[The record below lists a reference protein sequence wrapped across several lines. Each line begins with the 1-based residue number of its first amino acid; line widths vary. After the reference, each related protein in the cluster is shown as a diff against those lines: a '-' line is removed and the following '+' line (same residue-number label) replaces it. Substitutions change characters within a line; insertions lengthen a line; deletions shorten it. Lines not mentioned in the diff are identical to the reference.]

1 MTAREKSRS
10 SCTRSRRNAIPN
22 TRTADVKAMGSRNA
36 VPICAEL
43 NCPITVEVIVPAT
56 RKKNSTFPFDRFT
69 RIGPSRTARIV
80 PVEIGPALS
89 RNQQR
94 FAMLGLL
101 ISGGMLIHG
110 NIPNIV
116 AASRLGI
123 TSREWARHGLR
134 RDAASHPVLRSFE
147 SHGRFPGRSD
157 LFDQR
162 WPAALIH
169 DGFNFSVAV
178 WVGYIALLES
188 QSRPASLR

>member
-1 MTAREKSRS
+1 
-10 SCTRSRRNAIPN
+10 
-22 TRTADVKAMGSRNA
+22 MGSRNA
-36 VPICAEL
+36 VRICAEL

-56 RKKNSTFPFDRFT
+56 RKKNSTFPFDWLHKDWT
-69 RIGPSRTARIV
+69 EQNGEDCAA
-80 PVEIGPALS
+80 VEIGPALS